1 MELARKPA
9 QKHSVL
15 FVITTQENMGD
26 LALCQEWIR
35 DLKREE
41 CRFAFAVSSNLPK
54 FIDKTD
60 TCFEF
65 QPWIDVR
72 GLSLWVS

>member
-1 MELARKPA
+1 
-9 QKHSVL
+9 
-15 FVITTQENMGD
+15 MGD

-41 CRFAFAVSSNLPK
+41 CRFAFAVSSNLTK

-60 TCFEF
+60 TCFQF

-72 GLSLWVS
+72 GLSLWAS